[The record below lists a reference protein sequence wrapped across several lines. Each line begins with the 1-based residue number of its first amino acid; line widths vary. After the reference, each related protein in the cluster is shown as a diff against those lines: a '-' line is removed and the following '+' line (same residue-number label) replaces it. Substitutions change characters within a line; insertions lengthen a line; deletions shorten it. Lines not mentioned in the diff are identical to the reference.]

1 MISRI
6 LATGFLVFGLLAS
19 GNVYAGE
26 LKVVFVDVK
35 SAIENT
41 TQYRNDIKH
50 LEQIKVAKQK
60 ELESLRNKINQMDK
74 DLLSQSMVMSPD
86 RLAKKQQTINNM
98 KKDFK
103 RKLQDAQEAMTA
115 ERNRL
120 LQGINTKFG
129 EKIRELGKQKGY
141 DYILTKPSVLYVKN
155 VHNITAEVTKLL
167 NEGK

>member
-6 LATGFLVFGLLAS
+6 LATGFLVIGLLAS
-19 GNVYAGE
+19 ANVYAGE

-50 LEQIKVAKQK
+50 LEQIKAAKQK

-129 EKIRELGKQKGY
+129 EKIRELGEQKGY